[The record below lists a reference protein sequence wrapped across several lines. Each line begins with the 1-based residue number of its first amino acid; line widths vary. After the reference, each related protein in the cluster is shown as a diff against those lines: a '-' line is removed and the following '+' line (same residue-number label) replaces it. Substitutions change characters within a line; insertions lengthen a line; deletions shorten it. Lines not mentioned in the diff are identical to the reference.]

1 MAVDG
6 IANLVQ
12 NLAHQIFRQ
21 RRETQAET
29 HTLGTGHAGNKAE
42 DEDIF
47 TSSAQNHSAQATAQD
62 AGLFQV
68 SQVALTEV
76 TANVL
81 FGLSTAGA
89 NQHGAPAQA
98 APAPTTNADAAQTA
112 AATNTIAP
120 VNAGQLFAATPAAQT
135 ATGAAP
141 DSQNLEV
148 QLQTLNAALP
158 ALGLS
163 NAEIQQIDRIAKLI
177 HDFNPAAFTNL
188 VKQFEALAQQ
198 VAQQSAANS
207 AAAAGTIA
215 TTNAGISANGGG
227 FQVQEI
233 FIHFTGLQE
242 TVNNAATIGG
252 GQGATANSFQIT
264 AASLQIEEVQITLA
278 NGNGQTAQVRAPQ
291 QTTSAGTTNQQ
302 APQILTAA

>member
-29 HTLGTGHAGNKAE
+29 HTLETGHAGNKAE

-89 NQHGAPAQA
+89 NQHGPQIAFVVIHFVIVDLDFRTESQPECGQLKESL
-98 APAPTTNADAAQTA
+98 PAPCRD
-112 AATNTIAP
+112 
-120 VNAGQLFAATPAAQT
+120 VY
-135 ATGAAP
+135 
-141 DSQNLEV
+141 
-148 QLQTLNAALP
+148 
-158 ALGLS
+158 
-163 NAEIQQIDRIAKLI
+163 QQQPR
-177 HDFNPAAFTNL
+177 
-188 VKQFEALAQQ
+188 
-198 VAQQSAANS
+198 
-207 AAAAGTIA
+207 
-215 TTNAGISANGGG
+215 
-227 FQVQEI
+227 
-233 FIHFTGLQE
+233 
-242 TVNNAATIGG
+242 
-252 GQGATANSFQIT
+252 
-264 AASLQIEEVQITLA
+264 
-278 NGNGQTAQVRAPQ
+278 
-291 QTTSAGTTNQQ
+291 TSEQ
-302 APQILTAA
+302 APRRLEDKLRLSQVF